1 LGTIDAFEAMLAR
14 GQDSAL
20 LRYSLGNEHLKQGD
34 LERATEH
41 LSEAVRKDPTYSAA
55 WKAYGRALSEAG
67 RHQDAI
73 DAFNRGIRTA
83 ETKGDVQAAKEMRVF
98 LKRAE
103 KAMSGG
109 TDAPE
114 P

>member
-20 LRYSLGNEHLKQGD
+20 LRYSLGSEYFKQGD
-34 LERATEH
+34 LGRATEH
-41 LSEAVRKDPTYSAA
+41 LSEAVRKDPGYSAA
-55 WKAYGRALSEAG
+55 WKLYGRALSEAG

-73 DAFNRGIRTA
+73 DALNRGIETA
-83 ETKGDVQAAKEMRVF
+83 EAKGDVQAAKEMRVF

-103 KAMSGG
+103 RAMGGG
-109 TDAPE
+109 TDAPQ